1 MKPYLKIISLLLL
14 PMAFLSCKDK
24 IEETYTVN
32 EPVYMTYGD
41 LRNSFKVA
49 AGQDIVQPGKIYFK
63 GNYIFVNEYQ
73 KGIHIVDNTD
83 PESPQVIKFI
93 EIPGNVDLAVKEDIL
108 YADSFIDLLAIDISD
123 VNNIREV
130 KRIQNVFQYMIPA
143 CEDGIVENVDQNRGV
158 IVGYTATEKTVSVD
172 NIHERYNQL
181 PVWRGEL
188 VFLADYNSVSGGKTN
203 GGTGTGG
210 SLARFTVY
218 DNFLYTVDNYSLR
231 LFDVSTS
238 EDPVMKSEMYVG
250 WNIETIF
257 PYEQKLFLGSTTGL
271 YVYSLADPANPSF
284 VSQFRHA
291 SSCDPVVVQ
300 GDYAYVTLR
309 AGNLCGDIQS
319 QLDVIDISDIQSP
332 SLVKE
337 YAMEEPYG
345 LGIDGELL
353 FVCDGNAGLKI
364 FNANDP
370 MAIDQNKIAEYGD
383 INAYD
388 VIPLG
393 NVLILIG
400 TNGLYQYDYSDPENI
415 RVLSVIPIVDLQ
427 HVF

>member
-1 MKPYLKIISLLLL
+1 
-14 PMAFLSCKDK
+14 
-24 IEETYTVN
+24 
-32 EPVYMTYGD
+32 
-41 LRNSFKVA
+41 
-49 AGQDIVQPGKIYFK
+49 
-63 GNYIFVNEYQ
+63 
-73 KGIHIVDNTD
+73 
-83 PESPQVIKFI
+83 
-93 EIPGNVDLAVKEDIL
+93 
-108 YADSFIDLLAIDISD
+108 
-123 VNNIREV
+123 
-130 KRIQNVFQYMIPA
+130 MIPA

-172 NIHERYNQL
+172 NIYERYNQL

-188 VFLADYNSVSGGKTN
+188 VFFADYSNSAGGGKTN

-284 VSQFRHA
+284 ISQFRHA